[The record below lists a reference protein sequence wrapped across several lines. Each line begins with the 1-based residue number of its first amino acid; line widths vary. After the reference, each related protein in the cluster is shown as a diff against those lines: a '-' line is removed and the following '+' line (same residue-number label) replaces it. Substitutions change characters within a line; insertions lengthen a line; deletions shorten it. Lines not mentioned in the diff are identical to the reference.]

1 MSRIYV
7 EFVDSILSWIP
18 KGLVVF
24 VMYTVDEEYG
34 QVHKGKSY
42 LVHDWLIH
50 KSESNQCLTI
60 NGLWLKLLF
69 KCCSQYVLNS
79 SSGWLFH

>member
-24 VMYTVDEEYG
+24 MMYTLDEEYG
-34 QVHKGKSY
+34 QVYKGKSY
-42 LVHDWLIH
+42 LVHDSLIH

-60 NGLWLKLLF
+60 NAFWL
-69 KCCSQYVLNS
+69 
-79 SSGWLFH
+79 

>member
-1 MSRIYV
+1 MFSVADSLFFPLVMSRIYV

-34 QVHKGKSY
+34 QVYKGKSY
-42 LVHDWLIH
+42 LVHDSLIH

-60 NGLWLKLLF
+60 NGLWL
-69 KCCSQYVLNS
+69 
-79 SSGWLFH
+79 

>member
-7 EFVDSILSWIP
+7 EFVDSILSWSP

-34 QVHKGKSY
+34 QVYKGKSY
-42 LVHDWLIH
+42 LVHDSLIH

-60 NGLWLKLLF
+60 NGLWL
-69 KCCSQYVLNS
+69 
-79 SSGWLFH
+79 

>member
-24 VMYTVDEEYG
+24 VMYAVDEEYG
-34 QVHKGKSY
+34 QVYEGKSY
-42 LVHDWLIH
+42 LVHDSLIH
-50 KSESNQCLTI
+50 KSESNQCLII
-60 NGLWLKLLF
+60 NGLWLNYY
-69 KCCSQYVLNS
+69 SNVALNTY
-79 SSGWLFH
+79 